1 MSDQMSDDALQA
13 LKIAFTYM
21 PKPIEVNRYEHGDEY
36 ERILA
41 DIQAVREML
50 LVNGVDPD
58 EVQGELRPDATPNST
73 Y

>member
-1 MSDQMSDDALQA
+1 MSDQMSEDALQA

-58 EVQGELRPDATPNST
+58 EVHGELRPESTPNST